1 MPMED
6 LTRALWLRRL
16 IVAGL
21 LAGLL
26 LLAFQVLQPFIVPV
40 IWAVILAYVTWP
52 AHERLVRLFG
62 GRRGP
67 AALLMTILLA
77 SMIILPIVWL
87 VTLLQNEVLDTYRQ
101 MQGLL
106 ARGIQLPDL
115 VLNLPLVGDWLR
127 DWLARITANPDE
139 LLVEIRHFL
148 DRSSGEFGGF
158 IGGVGRNVVKLVIA
172 LLSLY
177 FMFRDGHTLAAQIS
191 QGLRQ
196 FLGSRVEHY
205 LVAIG
210 DTVKAVVYG
219 LVLAALAQ
227 GTLAGV
233 GYWFAGLEAPVFL
246 AALTF
251 LVALIPFVVPF
262 MWGGASL
269 WLLLN
274 GETYAALGLFVWGAT
289 AVSWIDNIVRPLVI
303 SGATQIP
310 FLLVM
315 FGVLG
320 GLTAFGLVG
329 LFIGPVILA
338 VMIAVWREWLEEKR
352 AEGFGVQDAETR
364 PVAGR
369 GGP

>member
-1 MPMED
+1 MED
-6 LTRALWLRRL
+6 LTRALWLRRM

-52 AHERLVRLFG
+52 AHERLVRLFRG
-62 GRRGP
+62 QRGP
-67 AALLMTILLA
+67 AALVMTILLA
-77 SMIILPIVWL
+77 ALIVAPIAWL
-87 VTLLQNEVLDTYRQ
+87 VVLVQTEVIDAYREITVLLSR
-101 MQGLL
+101 GL
-106 ARGIQLPDL
+106 RLPDF
-115 VLNLPLVGDWLR
+115 VLELPLVGDWLR
-127 DWLARITANPDE
+127 DWIARISANPDE
-139 LLVEIRHFL
+139 LLNEIRAFL

-172 LLSLY
+172 ILSLY
-177 FMFRDGHTLAAQIS
+177 FMFRDGHVLAAQLS
-191 QGLRQ
+191 RGLHQ
-196 FLGSRVEHY
+196 FLGSRVDHY

-219 LVLAALAQ
+219 LILAALAQ

-269 WLLLN
+269 WLLVN
-274 GETYAALGLFVWGAT
+274 GETGAAIGLFVWGLT

-338 VMIAVWREWLEEKR
+338 VLVAVWREWLAEKR
-352 AEGFGVQDAETR
+352 AEGD
-364 PVAGR
+364 PVG
-369 GGP
+369 

>member
-1 MPMED
+1 MED
-6 LTRALWLRRL
+6 LTRQTWMRRL
-16 IVAGL
+16 IVAAL
-21 LAGLL
+21 LVGLL
-26 LLAFQVLQPFIVPV
+26 LLAFTVLQPFIVPV

-67 AALLMTILLA
+67 AALLMTIVLA
-77 SMIILPIVWL
+77 LMIILPIVWL
-87 VTLLQNEVLDTYRQ
+87 VLLLQNEVLDAYRQ
-101 MQGLL
+101 IKGLL
-106 ARGIQLPDL
+106 SRGIRLPEM

-127 DWLARITANPDE
+127 DWLARIAANPDE
-139 LLVEIRHFL
+139 LMIEIRGFL

-158 IGGVGRNVVKLVIA
+158 VGGVGRNVIKLVIA
-172 LLSLY
+172 MLSLY
-177 FMFRDGHTLAAQIS
+177 FMFRDGHVLAAQSIR
-191 QGLRQ
+191 GLHQ
-196 FLGSRVEHY
+196 FLGSRVDHY

-219 LVLAALAQ
+219 LLLAALAQ

-233 GYWFAGLEAPVFL
+233 GYWFAGLDAPVFL

-269 WLLLN
+269 WLLVN
-274 GETYAALGLFVWGAT
+274 GETGAALGLFVWGVT

-338 VMIAVWREWLEEKR
+338 VLIAVWREWLAEKR
-352 AEGFGVQDAETR
+352 AEGDAT
-364 PVAGR
+364 G
-369 GGP
+369 